1 MIRVFVIVIVRSQ
14 QEVRPKSKQEKN
26 VNDKLCEIILSIHLR
41 KEFVSVERV
50 ERELFGFYGVESF
63 SQLQVNQRNL
73 DALINLIHYNRD
85 VIFYMQV
92 FEQIFNL
99 CTLHDLGPLLAKFL
113 QVERYEDAR
122 LGPLDV
128 HPAIKNIFKYKP
140 TRRHQPIPAI
150 TCEDIINAFLKF
162 QESYRGRRFYY
173 EEFLNDLVQR
183 NQLQNREELGIYC
196 KSFPYLTEV
205 FYVKIMTCIL
215 LRIDR

>member
-1 MIRVFVIVIVRSQ
+1 M
-14 QEVRPKSKQEKN
+14 
-26 VNDKLCEIILSIHLR
+26 NDKLCEIILSIHLR

-50 ERELFGFYGVESF
+50 EQELFAFYGVESF

-85 VIFYMQV
+85 VTFYMQV

-113 QVERYEDAR
+113 QVETYEDAR

-128 HPAIKNIFKYKP
+128 HPAIKYVFKYKP
-140 TRRHQPIPAI
+140 TRRHQSIPAI
-150 TCEDIINAFLKF
+150 TCADIINAFLEF
-162 QESYRGRRFYY
+162 QESQRGRRFYY
-173 EEFLNDLVQR
+173 EEFLDNLVQR
-183 NQLQNREELGIYC
+183 SQLQKREELGIYC

-205 FYVKIMTCIL
+205 FYVKIMAFIL